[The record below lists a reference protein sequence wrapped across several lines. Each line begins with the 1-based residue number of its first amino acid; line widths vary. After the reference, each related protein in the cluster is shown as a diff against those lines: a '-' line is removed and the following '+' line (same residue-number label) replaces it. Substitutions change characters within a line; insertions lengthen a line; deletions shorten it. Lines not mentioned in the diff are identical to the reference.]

1 MTSNPRHQAIG
12 WQLLATGGVFF
23 GLALVLGIGVG
34 GVQVFSQPTL
44 VLVVL
49 TVIAGWGAM
58 QLWRRGRYVLA
69 WAVVVGAGLAVIVGL
84 IALIY
89 ALAASFANSPDW
101 YGEL

>member
-34 GVQVFSQPTL
+34 GVQVFSPPTL
-44 VLVVL
+44 VLVGL
-49 TVIAGWGAM
+49 TAIAGWGAM
-58 QLWRRGRYVLA
+58 QLWQRGRYGLA

-101 YGEL
+101 YGDL

>member
-23 GLALVLGIGVG
+23 GLALVLGMGVG
-34 GVQVFSQPTL
+34 GVRVFSQPTL
-44 VLVVL
+44 MLIVL
-49 TVIAGWGAM
+49 TVLAGWGAM
-58 QLWRRGRYVLA
+58 QLWRRGRYGLA

-89 ALAASFANSPDW
+89 ALAAAFANGPDW

>member
-44 VLVVL
+44 MLIVMTVL
-49 TVIAGWGAM
+49 AGWGAM
-58 QLWRRGRYVLA
+58 QLWMRGRYGLA
-69 WAVVVGAGLAVIVGL
+69 WTVVVGAGLAVIVGL

-89 ALAASFANSPDW
+89 ALAASFANGPDW
-101 YGEL
+101 YGEF